1 MIQRNLSMNN
11 GRLESYQRNKM
22 LETLLTELNELLRPA
37 QSRVVKCFKKPR
49 YPVLF
54 VSGGPRTGTTLMMQ
68 WLASTRL
75 FAYPSNLLSRF
86 YAAPHIGAKIQL
98 MLTDPEYA
106 FRDETNEFTQKIS
119 FKSDLGKTSG
129 VLSPNEFWYF
139 WRRFIPI
146 TSPQYLDK
154 AGQKKIKNDLLL
166 AEIAAIENVFNKP
179 FVMKSLILLLNLDY
193 LAQIFK
199 NAVFLILHRHPFFTI
214 QSLIESREKFF
225 GTREKWYS
233 IKPKEFNEL
242 KNLDPI
248 KQVTGQV
255 YYTNESVRKSLQ
267 SIDPSRYIIVNYED
281 FCSGPGELFRKIKSK
296 YNEFG
301 VKLEGFYNG
310 PKRFSSNNLLR
321 VSNSEIDEILS
332 AYNDFSGESLSI

>member
-1 MIQRNLSMNN
+1 M
-11 GRLESYQRNKM
+11 
-22 LETLLTELNELLRPA
+22 
-37 QSRVVKCFKKPR
+37 
-49 YPVLF
+49 
-54 VSGGPRTGTTLMMQ
+54 
-68 WLASTRL
+68 
-75 FAYPSNLLSRF
+75 LSRF

-98 MLTDPEYA
+98 ILTDPEYA
-106 FRDETNEFTQKIS
+106 FRDETNEFTQKVS
-119 FKSDLGKTSG
+119 FKSDLGTTSG

-139 WRRFIPI
+139 WRRFIPN
-146 TSPQYLDK
+146 TSPRYLNK
-154 AGQKKIKNDLLL
+154 AGQKEIKNDQLL
-166 AEIAAIENVFNKP
+166 AEIAAIEDVFNKP

-233 IKPKEFNEL
+233 IKPKEFSEL

-281 FCSGPGELFRKIKSK
+281 FCSGLDELFRKIQSK

-301 VKLEGFYNG
+301 VNLEGIYKG
-310 PKRFSSNNLLR
+310 P
-321 VSNSEIDEILS
+321 
-332 AYNDFSGESLSI
+332 